1 MQNPFG
7 YILVYKCKIHLDW
20 PDDIDLKLEICYS
33 LVLRFNSSR
42 CQFERVNLISLKKPY
57 KCKLQKQYNRQDHIN
72 YVGIQI
78 LRIRFGINLKLSLS
92 FNYIIKPRAKFTLT
106 NL

>member
-1 MQNPFG
+1 MQTS
-7 YILVYKCKIHLDW
+7 KTIH
-20 PDDIDLKLEICYS
+20 
-33 LVLRFNSSR
+33 
-42 CQFERVNLISLKKPY
+42 
-57 KCKLQKQYNRQDHIN
+57 RQDHIN